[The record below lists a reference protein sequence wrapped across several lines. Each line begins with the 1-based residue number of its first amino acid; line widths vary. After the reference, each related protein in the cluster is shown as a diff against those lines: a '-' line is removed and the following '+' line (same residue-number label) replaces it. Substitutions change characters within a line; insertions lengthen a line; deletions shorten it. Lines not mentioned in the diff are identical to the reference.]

1 MKKVN
6 FTLTEQLIEKLTKI
20 KKETGMTASEIVR
33 RALDEWI
40 QSRPIQKSTKSKEVY
55 PTEGDDARA
64 S

>member
-33 RALDEWI
+33 RALDEYLI
-40 QSRPIQKSTKSKEVY
+40 KHKELY
-55 PTEGDDARA
+55 EFK
-64 S
+64 

>member
-6 FTLTEQLIEKLTKI
+6 FTLTEQLIEKLVKI

-40 QSRPIQKSTKSKEVY
+40 EARPIKESEDTEVDSRKSQ
-55 PTEGDDARA
+55 GII
-64 S
+64 